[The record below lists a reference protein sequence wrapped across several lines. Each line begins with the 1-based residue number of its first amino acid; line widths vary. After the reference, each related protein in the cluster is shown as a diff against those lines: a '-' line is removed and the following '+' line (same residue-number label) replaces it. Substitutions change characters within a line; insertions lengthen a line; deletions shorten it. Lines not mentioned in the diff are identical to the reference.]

1 MSAYLTRLN
10 SSIKSNS
17 LPRVEQI
24 LGAEPYIGPNYN
36 FTPVANTLAYPA
48 QYN

>member
-17 LPRVEQI
+17 LPRVKQI
-24 LGAEPYIGPNYN
+24 LGAEPYIGPVYN
-36 FTPVANTLAYPA
+36 FTPVSNTLAYPA
-48 QYN
+48 